1 MVANRKLV
9 IGQIKRGFAPFFA
22 FELGLADLAPGFAP
36 LKEVLE
42 GGGNIFE
49 FPFNSTF
56 RGLIGPRKLIPT
68 DGVELLFELFCIRVS
83 ACLVLCFP
91 FSKRPV
97 ERKAGSASCAS
108 KIVGLL
114 RRRMQP
120 YLVRFD

>member
-9 IGQIKRGFAPFFA
+9 IGQIKRGFASFFA
-22 FELGLADLAPGFAP
+22 FEFGVADLAPGFAL
-36 LKEVLE
+36 LKAVLE

-49 FPFNSTF
+49 CPFNSTL

-68 DGVELLFELFCIRVS
+68 DGVELLFERICIRLA

-97 ERKAGSASCAS
+97 EHKAGSASCA
-108 KIVGLL
+108 
-114 RRRMQP
+114 
-120 YLVRFD
+120 